1 MLNINKNKNR
11 KRQRERKRKKR
22 KEGREE
28 GKKEK
33 ESSKINS
40 RKYICSITIE
50 EIFDRYNSIKTYLY
64 QKTKLK
70 VKQQGKNN
78 FSNIN
83 V

>member
-1 MLNINKNKNR
+1 MLNINKKKNR
-11 KRQRERKRKKR
+11 KRQRKRKKR

-28 GKKEK
+28 GKKKK

-50 EIFDRYNSIKTYLY
+50 GIFDGYNSIKTYLY
-64 QKTKLK
+64 QKTKLE
-70 VKQQGKNN
+70 VKQQGNNN